1 MRSYNVEALK
11 ASYTRGTR
19 QWLYNDIDNWISSS
33 TSTAATS
40 SASAS
45 SPSPSLSLPSHGM
58 MYMLLAGP
66 GMGKSIFSAS
76 VDAKLSARADQGI
89 VLVGR

>member
-1 MRSYNVEALK
+1 
-11 ASYTRGTR
+11 
-19 QWLYNDIDNWISSS
+19 
-33 TSTAATS
+33 
-40 SASAS
+40 
-45 SPSPSLSLPSHGM
+45 M